1 MAAETTWDFIYKP
14 SCRWPVFSSRL
25 NRQASSASPLW
36 FTSEFSTPLPA
47 VLTHATFLLTF
58 AGPTS
63 LLYATTQMSA
73 LFPMMNESPF
83 SAHLSCLPVVCPC
96 WRNNLP
102 FPVLRRPKGAPEVTG
117 KEMAA
122 VGKFRYLIK
131 STDKG
136 AARWT
141 EDISAKAQDGIWKS
155 GSIVGLL
162 KYCYCTAMQWS
173 SEDNQCTRVH
183 AHTRTHAYTHKPH
196 WSLEGVRNI
205 LFGRFFFLDLR
216 SKGESP
222 DLEVTE
228 PSHSCAFIS
237 PLHLFIWVNY
247 LGGCQSWGGQPHI
260 CSK

>member
-1 MAAETTWDFIYKP
+1 MYVNLVSVSTAQCCNCNLSITFWLIFLSTSHKNALNDSSANVGKRQHTAAETTWDFIYKP

-36 FTSEFSTPLPA
+36 STSEFSTPLPA

-102 FPVLRRPKGAPEVTG
+102 FPVLRRPKGTPEVTG

-173 SEDNQCTRVH
+173 SEDNECTH
-183 AHTRTHAYTHKPH
+183 ARTHTHINPTEALRV
-196 WSLEGVRNI
+196 LET
-205 LFGRFFFLDLR
+205 F
-216 SKGESP
+216 
-222 DLEVTE
+222 
-228 PSHSCAFIS
+228 C
-237 PLHLFIWVNY
+237 
-247 LGGCQSWGGQPHI
+247 
-260 CSK
+260 